1 MISNNQTKQINIMLV
16 DDHRV
21 VRRGIKSY
29 FESFPDCTVTAE
41 ASNGEEMLTMLETEI
56 PDVIVM
62 DLFMP
67 GGMDGLEATRK
78 AKDKSPHSQVV
89 VLTGYID
96 HARVTAALRAGAI
109 GYVRKD
115 GTPEILLQTVRAA
128 AQGQSILDP
137 AIAGAVLQDLVR
149 GYEVSQKLTE
159 RELDVLK
166 LLAHGHTNKQ
176 IASKLIVSEETV
188 KTHVGNILSK
198 LQMNHRTSAVV
209 AALKQGLIMLD
220 EIEL

>member
-1 MISNNQTKQINIMLV
+1 MISKNNKPINIMLV

-29 FESFPDCTVTAE
+29 FESFPDCRITAE
-41 ASNGEEMLTMLETEI
+41 ASNGEAMLEMLETEI

-78 AKDKSPHSQVV
+78 AKAKSPHSQVV
-89 VLTGYID
+89 VLTGYTD

-128 AQGQSILDP
+128 ANGQSILDP
-137 AIAGAVLQDLVR
+137 AIAGAVLQDLVN
-149 GYEVSQKLTE
+149 GYDVSQKLTK
-159 RELDVLK
+159 RELEVLK
-166 LLAHGHTNKQ
+166 QLAHGQTNKR
-176 IASKLIVSEETV
+176 IAQELVVSEETI

-209 AALKQGLIMLD
+209 SALKQGLIMLD

>member
-1 MISNNQTKQINIMLV
+1 ML
-16 DDHRV
+16 
-21 VRRGIKSY
+21 
-29 FESFPDCTVTAE
+29 E
-41 ASNGEEMLTMLETEI
+41 MLETEI

-78 AKDKSPHSQVV
+78 AKAKSPHSQVV
-89 VLTGYID
+89 VLTGYTD

-128 AQGQSILDP
+128 ANGQSILDP
-137 AIAGAVLQDLVR
+137 AIAGAVLQDLVN
-149 GYEVSQKLTE
+149 GYDVSQKLTK
-159 RELDVLK
+159 RELEVLK
-166 LLAHGHTNKQ
+166 QLAHGQTNKR
-176 IASKLIVSEETV
+176 IAQELVVSEETI

-209 AALKQGLIMLD
+209 SALKQGLIMLD